1 MSISDIICKHLKARS
16 NCLSP
21 ECHRKPAPSVPP
33 ALKFKRPE
41 PVDTCEHGILRKNCE
56 VPECHPELQKKP
68 SPVTDMMAVRNQVV
82 RCQDAIENYPWKD
95 AEGTKLD
102 GCRMFSIMMRYARHA
117 FAPAQQVFLSSMEV
131 NMARWTLYRY
141 QQAAVSARLLQETG
155 KRTRKNIPLF
165 VISESVLKEWAEKDP
180 IEKEIEQRF
189 RELSRKP
196 IDPEDAAEEAA
207 QFAADELQN
216 DYDRVEDV
224 PFDPAPGESLH
235 TELGRCIPGGPGK
248 LNTYT
253 VSSWEMQ
260 DTPESNPDMTENMPP
275 ELAAALRQHLPSN
288 GTSAF
293 KY

>member
-21 ECHRKPAPSVPP
+21 ERHRKPAPSVPP

-95 AEGTKLD
+95 AEGAKLD
-102 GCRMFSIMMRYARHA
+102 GCRMLSIMMRYARHA

-165 VISESVLKEWAEKDP
+165 VISESVLKEWAEKNP

-207 QFAADELQN
+207 
-216 DYDRVEDV
+216 
-224 PFDPAPGESLH
+224 SLLRTNCRMTT
-235 TELGRCIPGGPGK
+235 TELRMFHSTPLQASRCTLNSAGVFLEVQGNSIHTPSRVGRCKI
-248 LNTYT
+248 L
-253 VSSWEMQ
+253 
-260 DTPESNPDMTENMPP
+260 
-275 ELAAALRQHLPSN
+275 LRAIQI
-288 GTSAF
+288 
-293 KY
+293 